1 MHSIKSKVAFI
12 VMIITIIVFIILG
25 FIVSNE
31 LHKNMSTLVEE
42 RLTDQVDIVISLI
55 DSLESNDFSEEDIIK
70 IIKDGIF
77 EGDDF
82 PKNLNIE
89 LDGGGFIFIFDKEG
103 KLILHPVYQDENLI
117 EKKEIFK
124 KIFNQKNGIYSY
136 ISPNTNTLKVSSFKE
151 FEKFHWIIVSTAFE
165 DKILGNR
172 VKSIITKIIYFS
184 LFILVAYI
192 FASYFAI
199 KKLLNPLKGLN
210 ESFKKISKGD
220 LTVTSSYESKDEI
233 GQISKS
239 FNDFTEKFKDI
250 LYEIKDMTKVI
261 NVNSR
266 VLAESINGVINGNEE
281 IGLDKGTTKL
291 TENLNEVM
299 LNVSIQAAGTEQ
311 SLSSM
316 TEITNLI
323 DKNEESAIMIINS
336 SKAISNSVDNTFD
349 SIDKINDNMQYVLK
363 SQEKMDR
370 EVDTLQKFSVLVEGF
385 LLSIKGI
392 SEQTNLLSL
401 NASIEAARAGDAGKG
416 FAVVANEVKLLAE
429 QSDIEVEKINKVI
442 IDMKK
447 SISNVAFA
455 SEEVETRINTTFDK
469 SNIAKE
475 TVTESLNLINNNGK
489 YVKDIVDKIRFQIN
503 SINEINRAFEELSN
517 STRLIESLTI
527 TSSDIS
533 SNISELMI
541 EKQEEIKE
549 LLVLTNHLE
558 SSIGKFKF

>member
-12 VMIITIIVFIILG
+12 VMIITIFVFIILG

-31 LHKNMSTLVEE
+31 LDKNMSTLVEE
-42 RLTDQVDIVISLI
+42 RLTDQVDIVISLM
-55 DSLESNDFSEEDIIK
+55 DSLEINGFSEEEIIK
-70 IIKDGIF
+70 NVKNGIF

-89 LDGGGFIFIFDKEG
+89 LDGDGFIFIFDQEG

-136 ISPNTNTLKVSSFKE
+136 ISPNTNTLKVSAFKE
-151 FEKFHWIIVSTAFE
+151 FKKFHWIVVSTAFE
-165 DKILGNR
+165 DKIIGNR

-184 LFILVAYI
+184 LFILLVYI
-192 FASYFAI
+192 LASYFAI
-199 KKLLNPLKGLN
+199 NQILNPLKSLN
-210 ESFKKISKGD
+210 ELFKKISEGD
-220 LTVTSSYESKDEI
+220 LTVTCSYKSKDEI

-239 FNDFTEKFKDI
+239 FNDFTEKFRDV
-250 LYEIKDMTKVI
+250 LYEIKDMIKVI
-261 NVNSR
+261 NVNSQI
-266 VLAESINGVINGNEE
+266 LAESINGVINGNEI

-316 TEITNLI
+316 IEITDVINR
-323 DKNEESAIMIINS
+323 NEESAIKIINS
-336 SKAISNSVDNTFD
+336 SKAIVDSGDNTFD
-349 SIDKINDNMQYVLK
+349 SIDKINDNMQSVLK

-370 EVDTLQKFSVLVEGF
+370 EIETLKEFSILVEGF
-385 LLSIKGI
+385 LSSIKNI
-392 SEQTNLLSL
+392 AEQTNLLSL

-429 QSDIEVEKINKVI
+429 QSNTEVEKINEVI
-442 IDMKK
+442 INMKK

-455 SEEVETRINTTFDK
+455 SEEVEARINTTFDK

-489 YVKDIVDKIRFQIN
+489 YVSDIVDKIRFQIN
-503 SINEINRAFEELSN
+503 AINEINTAFEELSN

-533 SNISELMI
+533 TNISGLML
-541 EKQEEIKE
+541 EKQKEIEE